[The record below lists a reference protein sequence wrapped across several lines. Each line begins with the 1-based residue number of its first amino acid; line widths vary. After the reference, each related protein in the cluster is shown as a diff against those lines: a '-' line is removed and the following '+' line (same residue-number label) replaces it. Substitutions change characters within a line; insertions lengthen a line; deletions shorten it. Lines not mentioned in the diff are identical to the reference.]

1 MDRISK
7 FFKSKSLA
15 VLLFLVGMLLFNW
28 PILSM
33 PSGAG
38 ETSIFS
44 YLIIAWFV
52 IVVLLIAMGEFTRR
66 TGKTDGER

>member
-33 PSGAG
+33 PPRAG
-38 ETSIFS
+38 ETSLFS
-44 YLIIAWFV
+44 YLIIAWTV
-52 IVVLLIAMGEFTRR
+52 IVVLLVAVGESTRR
-66 TGKTDGER
+66 AEKMDREG